1 MYGQVVLYACMY
13 VCMYVWMHMY
23 IYIYIYICI
32 YVCLYVCRRGC
43 ASTSL
48 QESQSCKEVSDTSL
62 RNKEEQLQINKY
74 KLKRHNLCKWAKI
87 LSCRPRTATPAHGV
101 STLGTMSSCSLSY
114 PFTSSHSVSTLPE
127 VSCELC

>member
-13 VCMYVWMHMY
+13 VCMDVYVY
-23 IYIYIYICI
+23 IHICI

-101 STLGTMSSCSLSY
+101 STLGTMSSCSLPY
-114 PFTSSHSVSTLPE
+114 PFTSSRGVSE
-127 VSCELC
+127 VSCEVC